1 MMQLLAP
8 CAGATLLDVGSG
20 TGYFTQRFAGAGLA
34 VAGLD
39 RNVAMVRY
47 ARERTPAIPYLIADA
62 SAIPARD
69 ASWDYVTAATSLCFM
84 SDPVRALNEMWRVAR
99 RAVLLGLL
107 NRHSLL
113 YVRKRG
119 RGGYRGARWDT
130 VEEVREWAGRL
141 LPRPAV
147 IARSAIFAPTAGR
160 VAQRI
165 ERVVPGSLLWGGF
178 LVVCLRKSTK

>member
-20 TGYFTQRFAGAGLA
+20 TGYFTRRFAGAGLA

-39 RNVAMVRY
+39 RDVAMVRY
-47 ARERTPAIPYLIADA
+47 ARESAPAIPYYIADA

-69 ASWDYVTAATSLCFM
+69 ASWDYVTAVTSLCFM
-84 SDPVRALNEMWRVAR
+84 GDPARALSEMWRVAR

-107 NRHSLL
+107 NRRSLL
-113 YVRKRG
+113 YWRKRE

-141 LPRPAV
+141 RPKPAV
-147 IARSAIFAPTAGR
+147 IARSAIFVPTAGR
-160 VAQRI
+160 IARRI
-165 ERVVPGSLLWGGF
+165 ERLVPGSPLWGGF
-178 LVVCLRKSTK
+178 LAICLRKPDQ